1 MNKALTVL
9 IICVESDDRALRLA
23 QEANEDYVDTE
34 AYRKDQSTG
43 SATERGQASQ
53 TGDGAYPQ
61 SNRTGDVPSEPIVG
75 GPPKDRE
82 QGHSSATAAHEDVD
96 DAEGDL
102 SQIPRE
108 DGPKT
113 GKEEKEEAMKKA
125 QTAGQKSNKVEYKG

>member
-1 MNKALTVL
+1 MAPSSGAEVPQRVN
-9 IICVESDDRALRLA
+9 
-23 QEANEDYVDTE
+23 
-34 AYRKDQSTG
+34 
-43 SATERGQASQ
+43 Q
-53 TGDGAYPQ
+53 TGDGPAVQ
-61 SNRTGDVPSEPIVG
+61 ASRTGDVPSEPIVG

-82 QGHSSATAAHEDVD
+82 HGASAAPTGGNTEVD

-102 SQIPRE
+102 SKIPRE

>member
-1 MNKALTVL
+1 MSTIWCIA
-9 IICVESDDRALRLA
+9 ESDERALRLA

-34 AYRKDQSTG
+34 AYRKEKSTTPPAG
-43 SATERGQASQ
+43 Q
-53 TGDGAYPQ
+53 TGDGAYSQ
-61 SNRTGDVPSEPIVG
+61 GGNQTGDAPSEPIVG
-75 GPPKDRE
+75 GPPRDRE
-82 QGHSSATAAHEDVD
+82 HGQSSATHNNAQDVD

-102 SQIPRE
+102 SKIPRE

>member
-1 MNKALTVL
+1 M
-9 IICVESDDRALRLA
+9 RLA
-23 QEANEDYVDTE
+23 QEAKEDYVDTE
-34 AYRKDQSTG
+34 AYRKDAS
-43 SATERGQASQ
+43 SAPTSGQAQPSQ

-61 SNRTGDVPSEPIVG
+61 GNRTGDVPSEPIVG
-75 GPPKDRE
+75 GPPKDSE
-82 QGHSSATAAHEDVD
+82 QGHSAATANQQDDD